1 MSTSSAPH
9 LSKKTEA
16 RRPLGYPLSWRTLAE
31 LPFTLE
37 AARRDLEA
45 ASAGDVAKFAMLEA
59 LIDMSRYFQG
69 PEQSEAIRWLSKKA
83 KRLIIPQ
90 ERASTELAMERER
103 WRTVRDEARRE
114 VAKMRL
120 IPPELFIATEESP
133 GPSQSLVEQHA
144 KQRAR
149 ARRAKHRN
157 RKSCATPDNSG
168 GTSTVVEADEQG
180 DSVMEEEAASSSTT
194 VTVPVVEIS
203 PVFESPTALHDSA
216 GSGHF
221 EPVIPADGLKD
232 VVQDNTDNTSN
243 SDMGFVNPPVSQ
255 TAVVQPAPP
264 LTPLARSSVVG
275 LSGERDDMDV
285 DGHSGVEVIVED
297 APLGPPVSV
306 QSSPAAL
313 QQELLQSL
321 ATLKPSQD
329 YVLPD
334 PIMPAPD
341 RPYLFFDEA
350 DSLFFHGAKRIKK
363 SSELLELASKR
374 TLNLFAL
381 DAYTMDHHFG
391 PFTDVPIYEV
401 LIYLDAVLPRSAGQG
416 GVDWPN
422 APPFWQMQLL
432 FLFYMLFPDLYET
445 VKLIRIRQKPSLVQR
460 IAAAEAYRAP
470 PRLPIRLKPEQYTL
484 HYAGTALLDGSC
496 FTDYMLDRG
505 ISRAE
510 LRRFSSAARVL
521 VLFMVKKIVHVN
533 FMSDEHLRRLEEL
546 LCRGTAFDPR
556 NPKDWHN
563 YAVRELRAV
572 GMFTKLW
579 DASAAS
585 KELCPA
591 FHCEIEQERREAP
604 NAWLYGKPREFRE
617 KVPSSHQ
624 GVDAM
629 CRKYDGYRRPLLMA
643 EVGEPSNKLQ
653 YGGIK
658 MVRPWHLGAE
668 SQE

>member
-9 LSKKTEA
+9 LSKKIEA

-31 LPFTLE
+31 LPFMLE
-37 AARRDLEA
+37 AACRDLEA
-45 ASAGDVAKFAMLEA
+45 ASTGNVAKFAMLEA
-59 LIDMSRYFQG
+59 FIDMSRYFQG
-69 PEQSEAIRWLSKKA
+69 PEQSEAIQWLSKKA

-90 ERASTELAMERER
+90 ERASTELAMEREQ
-103 WRTVRDEARRE
+103 WRTVRNEARHE

-120 IPPELFIATEESP
+120 IPPELFIAMEESP
-133 GPSQSLVEQHA
+133 GPSQSLVEQHT

-149 ARRAKHRN
+149 ARRAKHWN

-168 GTSTVVEADEQG
+168 GTFTAV
-180 DSVMEEEAASSSTT
+180 EEEAAGSSTM
-194 VTVPVVEIS
+194 VTVPIVEIS
-203 PVFESPTALHDSA
+203 PVFESPTTLHDLA
-216 GSGHF
+216 GSGLF
-221 EPVIPADGLKD
+221 EPLIPADGLKD
-232 VVQDNTDNTSN
+232 VVQDNTPN
-243 SDMGFVNPPVSQ
+243 SDMGFVDPPVSQ

-264 LTPLARSSVVG
+264 ITPLARSSVVS
-275 LSGERDDMDV
+275 LSGKRDDIDV

-297 APLGPPVSV
+297 APSGPLMSV

-329 YVLPD
+329 YILPNLM
-334 PIMPAPD
+334 MPAPD

-350 DSLFFHGAKRIKK
+350 DSLFFLSAKRIKK

-391 PFTDVPIYEV
+391 PFMDVPIYKV
-401 LIYLDAVLPRSAGQG
+401 LIYLDAVLPQSAGQG

-432 FLFYMLFPDLYET
+432 TLFYMLFPDLYET
-445 VKLIRIRQKPSLVQR
+445 VKVIRIQRKSSLVQR
-460 IAAAEAYRAP
+460 IVAAEAYHAP
-470 PRLPIRLKPEQYTL
+470 PRLPIRLKPKQYTL
-484 HYAGTALLDGSC
+484 RYAGIALLDGSC
-496 FTDYMLDRG
+496 FTEYMLDRG

-556 NPKDWHN
+556 DPKDWHN
-563 YAVRELRAV
+563 YTVRELRAV
-572 GMFTKLW
+572 GMSMKLW
-579 DASAAS
+579 DGNC
-585 KELCPA
+585 CPGTDPM
-591 FHCEIEQERREAP
+591 AP
-604 NAWLYGKPREFRE
+604 FLPY
-617 KVPSSHQ
+617 V
-624 GVDAM
+624 V
-629 CRKYDGYRRPLLMA
+629 
-643 EVGEPSNKLQ
+643 
-653 YGGIK
+653 
-658 MVRPWHLGAE
+658 
-668 SQE
+668 